1 MLRDL
6 GVKRRMDR
14 PVGVVSVMDG
24 ILGLDAMVGGFV
36 GCVASGIYR
45 LFRSVRDEG
54 ISEGARMTFLGAR
67 SVWPFRLLLSDE
79 IGSVNG

>member
-1 MLRDL
+1 
-6 GVKRRMDR
+6 
-14 PVGVVSVMDG
+14 
-24 ILGLDAMVGGFV
+24 MVGSFV

-79 IGSVNG
+79 IGSANG